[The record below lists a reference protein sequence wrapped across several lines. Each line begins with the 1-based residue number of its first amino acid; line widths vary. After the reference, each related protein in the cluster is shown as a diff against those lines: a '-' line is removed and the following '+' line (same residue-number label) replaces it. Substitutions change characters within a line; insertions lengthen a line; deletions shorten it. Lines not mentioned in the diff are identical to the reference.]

1 MSSYRDEF
9 WRLQMGSL
17 SVVDGFETNS
27 WPHTHSGCD
36 FKKWWIFMNFRN
48 FHLWV
53 KLLKLWN
60 RPISA
65 GKIWF
70 DIRNKFF
77 DVRTPLYP
85 IRCRWGG
92 HLAYLRHISSKT
104 SIFSVNPQVTFFIC
118 GFTAWYPKIL
128 KCLPSKSMDP
138 QLSNALSNVLI
149 ALLDQKLSPFEVQKC
164 YCYSASIRSIMYP
177 NPM

>member
-1 MSSYRDEF
+1 MKIFSDRNFYNLPTNENFCTPRKFHKNRKKVKISEIIYGMSSYRDEF
-9 WRLQMGSL
+9 WCLQMGSL

-65 GKIWF
+65 GKSWF

-85 IRCRWGG
+85 IIRHWGG

-104 SIFSVNPQVTFFIC
+104 SIF
-118 GFTAWYPKIL
+118 
-128 KCLPSKSMDP
+128 
-138 QLSNALSNVLI
+138 
-149 ALLDQKLSPFEVQKC
+149 
-164 YCYSASIRSIMYP
+164 R
-177 NPM
+177 